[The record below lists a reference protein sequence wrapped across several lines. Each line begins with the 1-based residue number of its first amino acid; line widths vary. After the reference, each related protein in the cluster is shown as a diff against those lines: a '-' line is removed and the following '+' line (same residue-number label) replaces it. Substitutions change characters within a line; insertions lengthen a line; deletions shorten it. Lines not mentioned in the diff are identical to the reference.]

1 MLTFSIPLKLGVF
14 ECFMIPT
21 ETYNAIIECIF
32 HNTST
37 GKTRPGKTRP
47 KPKTRIE
54 SLVRPS
60 TRPQARKVRV

>member
-1 MLTFSIPLKLGVF
+1 
-14 ECFMIPT
+14 MIPT

-32 HNTST
+32 LNTST